1 MKSLQALELGLTAEA
16 GDQVMSWYLESYRK
30 ESDRQHLLAEEAKQ
44 PVLARMDKLQKQIE
58 ELRAKLTADANEEIW
73 GI

>member
-1 MKSLQALELGLTAEA
+1 
-16 GDQVMSWYLESYRK
+16 MSWYLESYRK